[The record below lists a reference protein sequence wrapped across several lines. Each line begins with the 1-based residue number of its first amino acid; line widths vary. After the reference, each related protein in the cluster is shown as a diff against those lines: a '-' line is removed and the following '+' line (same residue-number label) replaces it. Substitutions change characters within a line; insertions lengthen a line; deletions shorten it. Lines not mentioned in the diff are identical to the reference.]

1 MNNFAR
7 LAEQAQDEITQ
18 IIGKAQAADRS
29 LTRKE
34 LDRIGDLD
42 NTRKNCLE
50 RAGR

>member
-1 MNNFAR
+1 MNFAR

-18 IIGKAQAADRS
+18 IIGRAQEADRS

-42 NTRKNCLE
+42 QTRVTCLQK
-50 RAGR
+50 AGA